1 MCLRHPAT
9 GKEDCAWPLYFPS
22 SGPRGAPR
30 PSRVKIGRG
39 SSVGGGYF
47 QTSWREALHG
57 GQGAGPGEAFEANVD
72 SLHILR
78 EAPRASRKMLCSLKG
93 WCL

>member
-22 SGPRGAPR
+22 
-30 PSRVKIGRG
+30 
-39 SSVGGGYF
+39 
-47 QTSWREALHG
+47 SWREALHG

-72 SLHILR
+72 SLHILSGR
-78 EAPRASRKMLCSLKG
+78 PWGASRKMLRSPGRAQGLSERQRVQTRSESTLPRQCRRSG
-93 WCL
+93 QSS